1 MTFDELNKKYPESRE
16 EMDTERERAFLKDC
30 YDAYETDG
38 FTDKFWTPFDTPD
51 KKYVGQPFKVIGRC
65 EEGTE
70 FDLCS
75 LPSWEIEFED
85 GYKTFAYP
93 EEIYLKD
100 MIANGYMEPKETQDC
115 IQDIL
120 EKNDFV
126 LLGDTQWQNGECYLE
141 FGQSTPE
148 GEDWTETIWF
158 NGSIESFVD
167 ALKQRA
173 LTFDIDDEVEPYISC
188 RGKYGCPSSISDL
201 IADAEWKKDALLSL
215 STNFDDAVYGAK
227 LSEQKS
233 LDKNKDELSQKEQE
247 LSDFNVGQKVKYVT
261 NDDPF
266 TPVKEHIG
274 TVKAIFEDHMIVDV
288 PDISDHCWFEPDF
301 NLNQLIPIPLE
312 DNKALVEKIWDRF
325 YAPYDKYTEEDH
337 DRITSELCMELEE
350 CGENAFM
357 LRTVMQDIVNQP
369 QPAILNL
376 YRGDMTSSAW
386 EEIANAFYVD
396 PDDLKDNI
404 DLHAFLIDGIRE

>member
-1 MTFDELNKKYPESRE
+1 MMLF
-16 EMDTERERAFLKDC
+16 TE
-30 YDAYETDG
+30 
-38 FTDKFWTPFDTPD
+38 
-51 KKYVGQPFKVIGRC
+51 Q
-65 EEGTE
+65 
-70 FDLCS
+70 
-75 LPSWEIEFED
+75 
-85 GYKTFAYP
+85 
-93 EEIYLKD
+93 
-100 MIANGYMEPKETQDC
+100 
-115 IQDIL
+115 
-120 EKNDFV
+120 
-126 LLGDTQWQNGECYLE
+126 
-141 FGQSTPE
+141 
-148 GEDWTETIWF
+148 
-158 NGSIESFVD
+158 
-167 ALKQRA
+167 
-173 LTFDIDDEVEPYISC
+173 
-188 RGKYGCPSSISDL
+188 
-201 IADAEWKKDALLSL
+201 
-215 STNFDDAVYGAK
+215 K
-227 LSEQKS
+227 LSKQKS
-233 LDKNKDELSQKEQE
+233 LDKNKDELSQKEQK

-312 DNKALVEKIWDRF
+312 DNKALVDKIWDRF

>member
-1 MTFDELNKKYPESRE
+1 
-16 EMDTERERAFLKDC
+16 
-30 YDAYETDG
+30 
-38 FTDKFWTPFDTPD
+38 
-51 KKYVGQPFKVIGRC
+51 
-65 EEGTE
+65 
-70 FDLCS
+70 
-75 LPSWEIEFED
+75 
-85 GYKTFAYP
+85 
-93 EEIYLKD
+93 
-100 MIANGYMEPKETQDC
+100 MIANGYMEPKETSDC
-115 IQDIL
+115 IRDIL
-120 EKNDFV
+120 EKTDFI
-126 LLGDTQWQNGECYLE
+126 LFGDTQWQNGECYLE

-148 GEDWTETIWF
+148 GEDWTEIIWF
-158 NGSIESFVD
+158 NGTLEGFANSLE
-167 ALKQRA
+167 QRA
-173 LTFDIDDEVEPYISC
+173 RSFDVDDEVEPYISC

-215 STNFDDAVYGAK
+215 STNFNDAVYGAK
-227 LSEQKS
+227 LSKQERP
-233 LDKNKDELSQKEQE
+233 DENKDELSPNEQK

-261 NDDPF
+261 NDNPSA
-266 TPVKEHIG
+266 PVKEHVG
-274 TVKAIFEDHMIVDV
+274 TVKAIYEDHMIVDV

-301 NLNQLIPIPLE
+301 NLSQLIPILVE
-312 DNKALVEKIWDRF
+312 DNKALVEKIWERF

-396 PDDLKDNI
+396 PDDLKDSI